1 MIADNPEVWYNSGI
15 SKKQVKASKELSQN
29 SLDRWRT
36 EDECEEG
43 RMIYFYLI
51 CFLISL
57 ILVVGFIC
65 SDEGHSL
72 YQNLLPIIAMV
83 ANGGYLALAAANNL
97 EEAILANKISYVGGC
112 FLPMTCFIVICGICK
127 IEIKGIVRYIMHTV
141 QMVLFLCVCTIGYY
155 DIYYQCVEYH
165 VQNGLAYLTRTYG
178 PMHMLYVLTMY
189 GYMFACV
196 VVGVCSLF
204 RRTVVSYK
212 SSFIILA
219 AFVFALAGYV
229 AEHIF
234 HWELE
239 IMPVCYTI
247 LFIGVLFPIH
257 RINTYDVSENL
268 KKVDDDKGY
277 ISFDGKLRYMGCND
291 FVLDI
296 FPEMAGYALDGEIPM
311 DDSLFCHEVLPLI
324 KEYAQGDK
332 MDNRMVAIGEQTYE
346 IKMSPILTNKV
357 KILGY
362 MLEISDV
369 TDRQKYISMVENY
382 NKDLESEVAEKT
394 HRIRRIQDKMVL
406 GIAQMVE
413 SRDLSTGGHIKRTS
427 SVVSVF
433 AKELLQ
439 SDMGFTK
446 EFLYYVEKGA
456 PMHDLGKIAVDDQI
470 LRKQGK
476 FTDEEY
482 TKMKEHSA
490 AGAEIVRNILTG
502 IEDEQF
508 VRIAVNVAHY
518 HHEKV
523 DGTGYPEGLKGEEI
537 PVEARIMALADVFDA
552 LVSKRCY
559 KEAFTFDKAFSII
572 TESAGKHFDTEL
584 TEIFLRCR
592 PKLEDLYRSFEAD
605 A

>member
-1 MIADNPEVWYNSGI
+1 
-15 SKKQVKASKELSQN
+15 
-29 SLDRWRT
+29 
-36 EDECEEG
+36 
-43 RMIYFYLI
+43 
-51 CFLISL
+51 
-57 ILVVGFIC
+57 
-65 SDEGHSL
+65 
-72 YQNLLPIIAMV
+72 
-83 ANGGYLALAAANNL
+83 
-97 EEAILANKISYVGGC
+97 
-112 FLPMTCFIVICGICK
+112 
-127 IEIKGIVRYIMHTV
+127 
-141 QMVLFLCVCTIGYY
+141 
-155 DIYYQCVEYH
+155 
-165 VQNGLAYLTRTYG
+165 
-178 PMHMLYVLTMY
+178 MY
-189 GYMFACV
+189 GYMFACIV
-196 VVGVCSLF
+196 IAVWSLF
-204 RRTVVSYK
+204 RKTVVSYK
-212 SSFIILA
+212 SAFIILA
-219 AFVFALAGYV
+219 AFVFALAGYG
-229 AEHIF
+229 AEHVF

-239 IMPVCYTI
+239 IMPLCYTI
-247 LFIGVLFPIH
+247 LFIGVLLPIH

-268 KKVDDDKGY
+268 KKVDDDRGY
-277 ISFDGKLRYMGCND
+277 ISFDGRLRYMGCND
-291 FVLDI
+291 FVLNI
-296 FPEMAGYALDGEIPM
+296 FPELADYFLEREIPC
-311 DDSLFCHEVLPLI
+311 DDSLFFHQVLPVV

-332 MDNRMVAIGEQTYE
+332 MDNRMVAIGEQIYE
-346 IKMSPILTNKV
+346 IKMNPILTNKV
-357 KILGY
+357 KISGY

-382 NKDLESEVAEKT
+382 NKNLEREVAEKT
-394 HRIRRIQDKMVL
+394 YRIRRIQDKMVL

-439 SDMGFTK
+439 SDLDFTK

-476 FTDEEY
+476 FTEEEY
-482 TKMKEHSA
+482 TKMKEHAA

-508 VRIAVNVAHY
+508 VTIAVNVAHY

-523 DGTGYPEGLKGEEI
+523 DGTGYPEGLRADEI

-572 TESAGKHFDTEL
+572 AESAGKHFDSKL
-584 TEIFLRCR
+584 TEIFLKCR
-592 PKLEDLYRSFEAD
+592 PELEDLYRSFEAEAD